1 MKCSIVSASTVVS
14 ADSRPLRG
22 RQSGH
27 FLETTSLHPPQAALR
42 RFPRNDTVQGSV
54 DFIGLLKI
62 LSYAKPV
69 IPRPVRR
76 LVVGIRSLFAG
87 FLFRSDGCFSFVGNV
102 PPAAYFLSTATKSMQ
117 KTPPK
122 TNGFWISFCVQELH
136 PNSRRNRELTYF
148 YSRCRCIGSLKG
160 IAVLSWQSVLP
171 SDRRNISF
179 TRAGAAAGLL
189 LSQFS

>member
-1 MKCSIVSASTVVS
+1 
-14 ADSRPLRG
+14 
-22 RQSGH
+22 

-87 FLFRSDGCFSFVGNV
+87 FLFRSSGCFSFVGSV
-102 PPAAYFLSTATKSMQ
+102 PPAAHFSHQLEKWAKAHTIVSADFQPRCGVKTGTLLETLSLY
-117 KTPPK
+117 PPQAALRRFPRNDTVQGSVDFIGPLK
-122 TNGFWISFCVQELH
+122 ILYAKPVIPRPVRRLVVESVPSLQVFSF
-136 PNSRRNRELTYF
+136 
-148 YSRCRCIGSLKG
+148 
-160 IAVLSWQSVLP
+160 
-171 SDRRNISF
+171 
-179 TRAGAAAGLL
+179 
-189 LSQFS
+189 

>member
-1 MKCSIVSASTVVS
+1 M
-14 ADSRPLRG
+14 
-22 RQSGH
+22 
-27 FLETTSLHPPQAALR
+27 
-42 RFPRNDTVQGSV
+42 
-54 DFIGLLKI
+54 
-62 LSYAKPV
+62 
-69 IPRPVRR
+69 IPRRNRDLPFGRN
-76 LVVGIRSLFAG
+76 S
-87 FLFRSDGCFSFVGNV
+87 FLFSYKRRYNGNLCACSV
-102 PPAAYFLSTATKSMQ
+102 QQAKTASSMMPCTLSAPAAYFLPTTVLCARNVSPTAYFLSTATKSMQ

-160 IAVLSWQSVLP
+160 IAVLPWQSVLP